1 MNRYLAYAREALEAL
16 WRNRARSILTMLG
29 MIIGTAS
36 VIAVLGIGNAASS
49 GISGSLNSFGDP
61 GYLVDVDPNQDD
73 PDAAQ
78 IQYRDA
84 ATLLAQDSG
93 VARYVFPNYG
103 RNYHIKANGIDYVG
117 LVAAQE
123 DVVFDSLTLR
133 EGRRID
139 HDDVVNGDHVTLMSQ
154 SLERRF
160 YGDGGRALGTA
171 VRINGIRFRVIGVY
185 SDLKASLFSSV
196 GASDYIEIPYSTYHD
211 IAPGPVDSLNVW
223 AQPGVSLDDLRDT
236 MVASLRHLHGPRAE
250 YRVQDF
256 NAFFGAFEKTIAVV
270 GYGLTAI
277 GGVAL
282 LVAGIG
288 IMNIMLVSVTER
300 TREIGIR
307 KAIGAGSRDITTQF
321 LMEAL
326 ILSLIGGGTGMVLGI
341 LFVLAA
347 YGVVSGILGPA
358 PVPWLLIVSIA
369 VGFSTFVGVVFGT
382 YPAIRA
388 GKLDPIEALRS

>member
-1 MNRYLAYAREALEAL
+1 VGRYLAYAREALDAL

-36 VIAVLGIGNAASS
+36 VITVLGIGNAASS
-49 GISGSLNSFGDP
+49 GISSSLNAFGDP
-61 GYLVDVDPNQDD
+61 GYLVVVDPKQDD
-73 PDAAQ
+73 PDSAQ

-84 ATLLAQDSG
+84 ATVLEQDQG
-93 VARYVFPNYG
+93 VVRYVFPNYG
-103 RNYHIKANGIDYVG
+103 RNYHIKANGIDYIGV
-117 LVAAQE
+117 VASQE
-123 DVVFDSLTLR
+123 DVVFDSLTLH

-139 HDDVVNGDHVTLMSQ
+139 VDDVRAAGHVTLMSQ

-160 YGDGGRALGTA
+160 FGGGQALGQ
-171 VRINGIRFRVIGVY
+171 VLRINGVRFRVIGVY
-185 SDLKASLFSSV
+185 DDLKASLFSNV
-196 GASDYIEIPYSTYHD
+196 GASEYIEIPYSTFHE

-223 AQPGVSLDDLRDT
+223 AQPGVSNDDLRDS
-236 MVASLRHLHGPRAE
+236 MVATLRHLHGPRAE
-250 YRVQDF
+250 YQLQDF

-307 KAIGAGSRDITTQF
+307 KAIGAASGDITTQF

-341 LFVLAA
+341 AAVLLA
-347 YGVVSGILGPA
+347 YGVVSGLLGPA
-358 PVPWLLIVSIA
+358 PIPWLLIVSVA

-388 GKLDPIEALRS
+388 GKLDPIVALRS